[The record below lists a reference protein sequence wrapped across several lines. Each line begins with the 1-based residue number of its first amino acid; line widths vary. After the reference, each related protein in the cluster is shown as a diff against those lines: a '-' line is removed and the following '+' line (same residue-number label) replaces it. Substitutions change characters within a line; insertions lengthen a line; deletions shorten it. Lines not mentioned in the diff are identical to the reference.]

1 MRKAFGIIL
10 AAAMVLVCVLLL
22 SGGRPEQSASQ
33 TYTITV
39 NGGHAISQHGN
50 TITSA
55 LPGTW
60 VFLVPDQEPGTY
72 VKEWKSGQVSYFE
85 FGQRFPNSTCE
96 GHYYYHF
103 YMPECPVTID
113 AVTAKQTPY
122 TIDMTSGS
130 FELPEENS
138 DLEWFDWL
146 SQALGTRDYY
156 ADEFRYDVD
165 GDGTTDMF
173 SVNPSRYV
181 EWLGRV
187 FIPAHGRSAE
197 GTITL
202 DRENYGPYWPF
213 IIQFGEEPDKETY
226 TIKVVGGHAE
236 SLTGNVITEAKAG
249 QYIVLKPDV
258 IEGMAVCEWKTQ
270 DGSIIQG
277 VSPEADTLLSKFSFP
292 MPAKDQT
299 YIAVEEPL
307 KAYVIDMSKG
317 YATVPADHW
326 DRDFCL
332 FKYDYSSQKVD
343 YKLDLDGDG
352 TIDICSSDEDYPV
365 IFPTATRS
373 VDGIY
378 ILSPAHYEEY
388 NGLEFRFPEKAED
401 YAITVNG
408 GHAEDDAG
416 NVITRVAPGTMVTVC
431 SDGGPGKYWKAWNT
445 DYEVIKR
452 AGIQVSFAMPACDV
466 TFTAVTTETQK
477 PLTLDLTNEIR
488 MSEDEVFQILQT
500 FRELYIE
507 RRQPLH
513 ENYKNPF
520 RNYYL
525 DIDGNGSTDIELCF
539 SEDYHMGKVTGIGRG
554 YEYSLGE
561 KTTIEVSDGPFGPV
575 TFIVNNEKSGY
586 WPLENLGTC
595 HKITIL
601 EGDSVRVR
609 YGQEGSKIV
618 VASLPRADGYY
629 VSEWTIDGVEEWDT
643 SFCDLE
649 FIMPDH
655 DITVKGTLSETT
667 PLVIDLSRGYYSEFL
682 DSEFYYWFYYLKKYL
697 NLPINVGYMIDL
709 NGDGEGDVWFE
720 TDKIKVAYPYTCGP
734 EYTLPGG
741 TTGPY
746 YPIVFIYEP
755 NKPEPKPTATPTP
768 EPKPTNTPTVA
779 PTEAPVITPTPIA
792 PEKGE
797 DSAHWII
804 WLTLIGVCVFGS
816 ITAGFLINRKR
827 KAKDSAGVETEEAK
841 PEESKE
847 KPEEPQQ

>member
-10 AAAMVLVCVLLL
+10 AAAMVLVCVLFL

-39 NGGHAISQHGN
+39 NGGHAISQLGN

-85 FGQRFPNSTCE
+85 FGQRFPNNTCE

-130 FELPEENS
+130 FELPKENS
-138 DLEWFDWL
+138 DLEWLDWL

-156 ADEFRYDVD
+156 SDEFRYDVD

-181 EWLGRV
+181 EFLYRV

-317 YATVPADHW
+317 YATVVPADHW
-326 DRDFCL
+326 DWDFYL

-452 AGIQVSFAMPACDV
+452 AGIQVSFAMPARDV

-500 FRELYIE
+500 FRKLYIE

-513 ENYKNPF
+513 EKYKNPF
-520 RNYYL
+520 INYYL

-586 WPLENLGTC
+586 WPLENLGAC

-609 YGQEGSKIV
+609 YGQEGTRTV
-618 VASLPRADGYY
+618 VAPLPRTDGYY
-629 VSEWTIDGVEEWDT
+629 VSEWMTEDVKDWHT
-643 SFCDLE
+643 DLGDFV

-655 DITVKGTLSETT
+655 DITVMGTLSETT
-667 PLVIDLSRGYYSEFL
+667 PLIIDLSKGSYSDFQ
-682 DSEFYYWFYYLKKYL
+682 DDQYDYLIK
-697 NLPINVGYMIDL
+697 NVGVNPEYLYIGANWDL
-709 NGDGEGDVWFE
+709 NNDIEWDVFFWPNWIE
-720 TDKIKVAYPYTCGP
+720 VTKDYACGP
-734 EYTLPGG
+734 EFTLPGG

-779 PTEAPVITPTPIA
+779 PTEAPVNPTVVP

-797 DSAHWII
+797 DSVHWVI

-816 ITAGFLINRKR
+816 ISAVFLFNRKR
-827 KAKDSAGVETEEAK
+827 KVKDSAGVETEEAK

>member
-39 NGGHAISQHGN
+39 NGGHAISQLGN

-85 FGQRFPNSTCE
+85 FGQRFPNNTCE

-130 FELPEENS
+130 FELPKENS
-138 DLEWFDWL
+138 DLEWLDWL

-156 ADEFRYDVD
+156 SDEFRYDVD

-181 EWLGRV
+181 EFLYRV

-317 YATVPADHW
+317 YATVVPADHW
-326 DRDFCL
+326 DWDFYL

-452 AGIQVSFAMPACDV
+452 AGIQVSFAMPARDV

-500 FRELYIE
+500 FRKLYIE

-513 ENYKNPF
+513 EKYKNPF
-520 RNYYL
+520 INYYL

-586 WPLENLGTC
+586 WPLENLGAC

-609 YGQEGSKIV
+609 YGQEGTRTV
-618 VASLPRADGYY
+618 VAPLPRTDGYY
-629 VSEWTIDGVEEWDT
+629 VSEWMTEDVKDWHT
-643 SFCDLE
+643 DLGDFV

-655 DITVKGTLSETT
+655 DITVMGTLSETT
-667 PLVIDLSRGYYSEFL
+667 PLIIDLSKGSYSDFQ
-682 DSEFYYWFYYLKKYL
+682 DDQYDYLIK
-697 NLPINVGYMIDL
+697 NVGVNPEYLYIGANWDL
-709 NGDGEGDVWFE
+709 NNDIEWDVFFWPNWIE
-720 TDKIKVAYPYTCGP
+720 VSKDYACGP
-734 EYTLPGG
+734 EFTLPGG

-779 PTEAPVITPTPIA
+779 PTEAPVTPTVVP
-792 PEKGE
+792 PEKGD
-797 DSAHWII
+797 DSVHWVI

-816 ITAGFLINRKR
+816 ITAVFFINRKR
-827 KAKDSAGVETEEAK
+827 IVKDSAGVETEEAK